1 MTITDSSDT
10 ICAIS
15 TPSGIG
21 GIAIA
26 RISGPDAIKIADS
39 IWSGQRL
46 SDVKS
51 HTAHLGTLTDRR
63 GDQLDQAVATVFRSP
78 RSFTGDDVVELSV
91 HGSRFV
97 QRELIDTLIAAGARL
112 AQPGEFTR
120 RAFASGRMDLTEAEA
135 VADVIASNSRAAHRI
150 AISQMRGGISRR
162 LQQLREQLVDLAS
175 LLELE
180 LDFSEED
187 VEFASRERIT
197 QLARQLHS
205 EITRLH
211 NSFAA
216 GNAIKEGIPVA
227 IIGATNAGKS
237 SLLNALLGD
246 DRAIV
251 SDIHGTT
258 RDTIEE
264 TLEIGDY
271 QFRFI
276 DTAGIRDTTDQIEQI
291 GIDRSI
297 QAIDKS
303 RIIILVVDPTSPL
316 PNELIDKI
324 KQTINGASTPPH
336 LIIALN
342 KTDIASANET
352 AHAAGILNTLFDNIR
367 IIPLSA
373 QTTNGLSQLTEAIE
387 QAALADRGQ
396 SDEDIL
402 ITNARHAQSLAQAA
416 QSTARLLDGISAN
429 LPGDLMAQDLR
440 ETLHHLAT
448 ITGQIP
454 STEILATIF
463 SRFCVGK

>member
-352 AHAAGILNTLFDNIR
+352 DHAAEILNTLFDNIR

-387 QAALADRGQ
+387 QVALADRGQ